1 MTMAYETKAGA
12 KAYEKSPD
20 EIGALWAK
28 TSAKGEYLSGE
39 INGVRV
45 VCFRAQKKSE
55 KSPDWRVLKAQP
67 RAEGQR
73 HVVTDEEPPF

>member
-1 MTMAYETKAGA
+1 MAYETKAGA
-12 KAYEKSPD
+12 KAYEKDPA
-20 EIGALWAK
+20 ELGALWTR

-45 VCFRAQKKSE
+45 VCFRAKKASE

-67 RAEGQR
+67 RAESARSRANG
-73 HVVTDEEPPF
+73 EEDVPF